1 MPTPFG
7 SFPFDANGI
16 DNFAHPQMLGPNL
29 RAPTVNDFQN
39 PGTEW
44 LDASVSPRVIY
55 ITTGGGLWYP
65 IAGGAG
71 SFTNLTVTGN
81 ETVGGTLAVTGNIT
95 TSAGNVIISGAAK
108 QLQVEGGAVTDFIG
122 TGTLA
127 AGTVT
132 IANTNIAAGDRI
144 FLSRTAANASTTLG
158 ELSYTISAATSFTV
172 TSLIL
177 GTPGSPQTGD
187 LSSFAYFIVRQL

>member
-7 SFPFDANGI
+7 SFPFDASGV
-16 DNFAHPQMLGPNL
+16 DNFAHPQMLAPNL
-29 RAPTVNDFQN
+29 RAPGVNDFQN
-39 PGTEW
+39 PGTTW
-44 LDASVSPRVIY
+44 LDTSVTPRVIY
-55 ITTGGGLWYP
+55 ITTGGGNWYQ
-65 IAGGAG
+65 IGGGAG
-71 SFTNLTVTGN
+71 SFTNLTVSGN
-81 ETVGGTLAVTGNIT
+81 ETVGGTVTVTGNIT
-95 TSAGNVIISGAAK
+95 TTAGNVIISGAAK

-122 TGTLA
+122 TATLA

-172 TSLIL
+172 TSLII